1 MGTGSEVYL
10 MPARKG
16 KSKLLTI
23 DPLDLILV
31 EERSRFFHHKRSVG
45 VEHDE
50 LGVCNHRYW
59 SDWHDH

>member
-1 MGTGSEVYL
+1 

-59 SDWHDH
+59 SDCHDH